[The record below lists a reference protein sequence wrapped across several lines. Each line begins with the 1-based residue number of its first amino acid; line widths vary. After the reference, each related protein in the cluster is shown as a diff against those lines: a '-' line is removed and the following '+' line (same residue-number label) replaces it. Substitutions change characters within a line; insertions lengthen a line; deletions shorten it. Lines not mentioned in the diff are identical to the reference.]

1 MKIYLRLVVMM
12 VLPALGVAKPSG
24 ADASQDMYEIIKLEK
39 ISSGL
44 FEVEASRSFL
54 VAQEIRRHYQT
65 KTYASEHLLLQVDC
79 GRSQVNVISYQLF
92 TEPVLQGTIVHVSH
106 EASGWYLASKDA
118 AVYQLTKKVCSAE

>member
-1 MKIYLRLVVMM
+1 MKIYLRLFVMI

-65 KTYASEHLLLQVDC
+65 KTYASEYLLLQVDC
-79 GRSQVNVISYQLF
+79 GRSQVNVISYQWF
-92 TEPVLQGTIVHVSH
+92 TEPVLQGTIVHASH

>member
-1 MKIYLRLVVMM
+1 MM

-79 GRSQVNVISYQLF
+79 GRSQVNVISY
-92 TEPVLQGTIVHVSH
+92 
-106 EASGWYLASKDA
+106 
-118 AVYQLTKKVCSAE
+118 